1 MHNESR
7 RRIKDRYPSPKNA
20 PVATFIHP
28 FGHIY
33 PPQVTPLIVKFFQE
47 HLRRA

>member
-1 MHNESR
+1 
-7 RRIKDRYPSPKNA
+7 
-20 PVATFIHP
+20 VATFIHP

-47 HLRRA
+47 NPRRSAAF